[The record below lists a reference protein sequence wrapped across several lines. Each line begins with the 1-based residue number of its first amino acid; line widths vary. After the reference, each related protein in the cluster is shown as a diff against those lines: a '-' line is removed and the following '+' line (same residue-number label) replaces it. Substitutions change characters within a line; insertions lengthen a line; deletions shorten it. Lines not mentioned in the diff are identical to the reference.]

1 MLTLRQ
7 LRYFDALADQRHFGR
22 AAQQCHISQPALS
35 MQIAELEKQLGV
47 ILVERRSPAI
57 ALTGEG
63 AEIARQAKHI
73 LRAVSDLTDY
83 GRHRGRVLVGQLRL
97 GVIPSIGPYLLPGVL
112 PALKETFPE
121 LKLSLRETQTQHLI
135 AELQDGK
142 IDLAL
147 LALPI
152 EEAGLEELALFEDP
166 FHLALPA
173 RHRLAKRKRVSH
185 GELGKERL
193 LLLEEGHCLRDQA
206 MAFCRNFGVTE
217 FDEFGAT
224 SLATIVQM
232 VANGYG
238 VTLLPRM
245 SVPLEVRA
253 NDKVCALP
261 FELPVPQ
268 RTIGLVWRRTSPR
281 KVDFVELGQLIS
293 NVMAP
298 KTGVKTPSTPAP
310 D

>member
-7 LRYFDALADQRHFGR
+7 LRYFDALADQQHFGR
-22 AAQQCHISQPALS
+22 AAEHCSITQPALS
-35 MQIAELEKQLGV
+35 MQIADLEKELGV
-47 ILVERRSPAI
+47 ALVERRPSAI
-57 ALTGEG
+57 GLTEEG
-63 AEIARQAKHI
+63 KEVARRAKQI
-73 LRAVSDLTDY
+73 LHGVADLVDY
-83 GRHRGRVLVGQLRL
+83 GRHRGRVLVGRLRL

-112 PALKETFPE
+112 PALKRAYPE

-152 EEAGLEELALFEDP
+152 ETPGLEELALFEDP
-166 FHLALPA
+166 FHLALPQH
-173 RHRLAKRKRVSH
+173 HRLAKRKTVSH
-185 GELGKERL
+185 SALGSERL

-206 MAFCRNFGVTE
+206 IAFCRNFGVTE

-224 SLATIVQM
+224 SLSTIVQM

-238 VTLLPRM
+238 TTLLPRM
-245 SVPLEVRA
+245 SVPLEVRG
-253 NDKVCALP
+253 NDQVCALP
-261 FELPVPQ
+261 FDPPVPQ

-281 KVDFVELGQLIS
+281 KADFEELGRLVCEI
-293 NVMAP
+293 MAP
-298 KTGVKTPSTPAP
+298 E
-310 D
+310 